1 MDTFTEASQST
12 RRQFVASAATV
23 GALGAAFGSAVAK
36 ADQTTEPAADTAG
49 AYETEA
55 AGIAQI
61 PPTEWPDEVELGD
74 HVSLVDLIAVA
85 RHHAKVSFSQAYED
99 RVNAARSL
107 VEQWVDEHR
116 IMYGVTT
123 GFGEN
128 VKDTIS
134 SEDAEKLQEN
144 IILTHSVSVGAPLDE
159 EAVRAML
166 FMILQ
171 NVGQGYS
178 GVRLQVLET
187 IRDMLNA
194 GVTPYVPGEGSAG
207 YLSYEAHAV
216 LVILG
221 MGKAYYNGEL
231 MEGPDAMKAAGIDT
245 LPLGCKEG
253 LALVSGTTS
262 ATGFAALG
270 LYDLMQA
277 AKTADIVGALSVET
291 LKGVMNAFDP
301 RLMSVRP
308 HEDQARVAENVRN
321 ILADSGIIEKY
332 DGSHVQDALSLRCIP
347 QNHGAARKTLEDA
360 CKTIEIEINSCCD
373 NPIIWG
379 GEGEQGAISGCNAD
393 SSYVG
398 SEMDSA
404 GIAACMFAKM
414 SERRNNRIVDEN
426 LGGYPWFLI
435 GQNPGLNSGL
445 MIPQYTQAGL
455 INEMRVL
462 SHPGTVDQTPTCGN
476 QEDYVAMGMFACKK
490 SRMMAEKL
498 EYILAI
504 ELLGD
509 YEAQQFQDSDVE
521 VAPASKAVYDRLAQE
536 IPVMKDDMLL
546 TPHIEFLKE
555 LVHSGEL
562 IDVVQGVTGTLK

>member
-1 MDTFTEASQST
+1 MNTFTEASQST

-36 ADQTTEPAADTAG
+36 ADQTTESAADTVG

-74 HVSLVDLIAVA
+74 RVSLVDLVAVA

-134 SEDAEKLQEN
+134 TEDAEKLQEN

-231 MEGPDAMKAAGIDT
+231 MEGPDAMKAAGIDP

>member
-1 MDTFTEASQST
+1 MSTTAEISQST
-12 RRQFVASAATV
+12 RRQFVAGAATV
-23 GALGAAFGSAVAK
+23 GALGVLGATVAK
-36 ADQTTEPAADTAG
+36 ADQAATDA
-49 AYETEA
+49 AMPSYDTEA
-55 AGIAQI
+55 ASIAQI
-61 PPTEWPDEVELGD
+61 PPASWPDEVVLGD
-74 HVSLVDLIAVA
+74 HVSLVDLVAVA
-85 RHHAKVSFSQAYED
+85 RHHAKVSFNQAYED
-99 RVNAARSL
+99 RVNAARAL

-221 MGKAYYNGEL
+221 KGKAYYNGEL

-321 ILADSGIIEKY
+321 ILADSGVIEKY

-490 SRMMAEKL
+490 SRMLAEKL

-509 YEAQQFQDSDVE
+509 YEAQQFQDDDVQ
-521 VAPASKAVYDRLAQE
+521 VASASKAVYDRLAQQ

-546 TPHIEFLKE
+546 TPHIEFLKD

-562 IDVVQGVTGTLK
+562 ISIVEGVTGTLK